1 MQTAC
6 NENCNLGFDVLVPWQ
21 MTCGS
26 PPSVMSPF
34 LRPLETGANASW
46 IRADCSCYMQVTCDE
61 NFKLGFNRVYD
72 KNLANGLRRI
82 YKSHEHLF
90 EALEDKGNYQLDL
103 AANSKTIRDFDDA
116 ITRVSFGWPSVDA
129 YYAGES
135 PPQALSISTPV
146 AACFADGCASSSK
159 SSTQSGAASTHLP
172 GIDSTPLRPHHFLF
186 QVCVSQLSERLL
198 SAVTGTIYLEWCTCL
213 ADPCFF

>member
-1 MQTAC
+1 
-6 NENCNLGFDVLVPWQ
+6 
-21 MTCGS
+21 
-26 PPSVMSPF
+26 
-34 LRPLETGANASW
+34 
-46 IRADCSCYMQVTCDE
+46 MQVTCDE

-135 PPQALSISTPV
+135 SPQSLQGHLPCSRAYAQNAGQSD
-146 AACFADGCASSSK
+146 ACS
-159 SSTQSGAASTHLP
+159 QEAASTRSQAFKRQCKSWSLLLCRIFILTVHPKCDGAPPMCTGDFCHSRLNFLP
-172 GIDSTPLRPHHFLF
+172 
-186 QVCVSQLSERLL
+186 
-198 SAVTGTIYLEWCTCL
+198 
-213 ADPCFF
+213 